1 MLMGS
6 FKGNIFTAELLAV
19 ERTSSWMRSN
29 WSACSVVPTPAITIF
44 CMAELLCK
52 RLNENSFYNVQFI
65 QNKVGVVCMWTVV
78 NWS

>member
-1 MLMGS
+1 
-6 FKGNIFTAELLAV
+6 
-19 ERTSSWMRSN
+19 MRSN